1 MELANQTQVKWSMQD
16 TTKVLLTIFCLL
28 VGMNIVFYL
37 IDLKRIFS
45 ESAHPSVITT
55 IAFLI
60 QNLVFLCPIFFLVVK
75 KYKLKPEALGF
86 RNIGVINTLKWV
98 AKGFGL
104 VVVFNI
110 FFNSV
115 ILRFVNEVPGFLT
128 QESHIP
134 LFGEAA
140 PDIILAI
147 IVLVIVAPIVEETLF
162 RGFIL
167 QSFLARFG
175 PKTAST
181 ISAVIFALM
190 HFEFQSIGKILVL
203 GLILN
208 WLFMRTKSI
217 WPGIGFHV
225 LNNAVALLAEF
236 LLK

>member
-1 MELANQTQVKWSMQD
+1 MQD

-37 IDLKRIFS
+37 IGIKKIFS
-45 ESAHPSVITT
+45 QSANPSVITT
-55 IAFLI
+55 IVFLI
-60 QNLVFLCPIFFLVVK
+60 QNLIFLCPIYFLVVK

-86 RNIGVINTLKWV
+86 GNIGVINTLKWI

-104 VVVFNI
+104 VIVFNI

-115 ILRFVNEVPGFLT
+115 ILRYVSEVPGFST

-134 LFGEAA
+134 LFGEAT

-147 IVLVIVAPIVEETLF
+147 IVLIIVAPIVEETLF

-167 QSFLARFG
+167 QSFLAKFG

-181 ISAVIFALM
+181 VSAVIFALM
-190 HFEFQSIGKILVL
+190 HFEFQSMGKIFVL

-208 WLFMRTKSI
+208 WLFMRTKSV
-217 WPGIGFHV
+217 WPCIGFHV